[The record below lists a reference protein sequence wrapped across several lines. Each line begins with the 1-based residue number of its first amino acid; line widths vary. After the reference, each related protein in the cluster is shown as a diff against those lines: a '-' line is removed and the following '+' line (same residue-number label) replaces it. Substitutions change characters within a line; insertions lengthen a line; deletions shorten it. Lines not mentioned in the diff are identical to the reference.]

1 MAKPQLS
8 GVYYVSGTLA
18 EHGEAKGAGLLLQSE
33 EQLSAT
39 LHVFNKPGDRWQFED
54 AYWRELGGFWI
65 EVHGHLEPPFLT
77 NRAVIEGSYGISKP
91 KYGEGPRQWFR
102 TTGEYSHVDN
112 RRHVGFR
119 LYGEEAGDSR
129 GDLELM
135 DWINLGELVK
145 APRWVDFF
153 RFHLE
158 TTQPWALLLTYEKY
172 QQPLERYLARSSGS
186 TNVFVMMR
194 FRDTTD
200 SRRLREVLRQALS
213 EEGLAAQFADEM
225 SYADELW
232 DNVCTYML
240 GSSFGIAVVEEIEE
254 RSFNPN
260 VALEIG
266 FMQALQRKLLVLK
279 DKRVPMLPSDLI
291 GRLYKEFDSY
301 HMEETIPPVIR
312 AWAEELRVL
321 GLL

>member
-1 MAKPQLS
+1 
-8 GVYYVSGTLA
+8 
-18 EHGEAKGAGLLLQSE
+18 
-33 EQLSAT
+33 
-39 LHVFNKPGDRWQFED
+39 
-54 AYWRELGGFWI
+54 
-65 EVHGHLEPPFLT
+65 
-77 NRAVIEGSYGISKP
+77 
-91 KYGEGPRQWFR
+91 
-102 TTGEYSHVDN
+102 
-112 RRHVGFR
+112 
-119 LYGEEAGDSR
+119 
-129 GDLELM
+129 
-135 DWINLGELVK
+135 
-145 APRWVDFF
+145 
-153 RFHLE
+153 
-158 TTQPWALLLTYEKY
+158 
-172 QQPLERYLARSSGS
+172 
-186 TNVFVMMR
+186 
-194 FRDTTD
+194 
-200 SRRLREVLRQALS
+200 VLRQALS